1 MKYIIAILSA
11 IVVLIST
18 MSILVHA
25 QVVEYPIYTLSFTS
39 VSPDENLVYYI
50 TTVTMQSSESASPQI
65 VLESTTG
72 TFTTDPEVGSVVW
85 TELYGFLT
93 ANEPSIL
100 VEAWSVPPY
109 CVYGPR
115 GSISYLSITLPQ
127 LEKLLHRKLANIPHK
142 ALSTHIY
149 RENDKQKIP
158 IGESTY
164 SLDIQTYPT
173 STYPT
178 PSVTYTIYEVYPT
191 TLGQGMPILQMT
203 IGDYSSQLVSEQ
215 VNWTAL
221 YGFKSVTEA
230 HYVVD
235 HWPGGAGNAITEDT
249 LVREL
254 LKRSLAKAPY
264 ESLTSKVSKIQP

>member
-1 MKYIIAILSA
+1 
-11 IVVLIST
+11 
-18 MSILVHA
+18 
-25 QVVEYPIYTLSFTS
+25 
-39 VSPDENLVYYI
+39 
-50 TTVTMQSSESASPQI
+50 MQASESSSPQI

-115 GSISYLSITLPQ
+115 GSISYLSITLSQ
-127 LEKLLHRKLANIPHK
+127 LEKLLHRKLAKIPHK

-149 RENDKQKIP
+149 RENDKQTIP
-158 IGESTY
+158 VGESTY

-178 PSVTYTIYEVYPT
+178 PGVTYTIYEVYPT
-191 TLGQGMPILQMT
+191 TLGRGMPILQMT

-230 HYVVD
+230 HHVVD

-254 LKRSLAKAPY
+254 LKRSLAKVPY